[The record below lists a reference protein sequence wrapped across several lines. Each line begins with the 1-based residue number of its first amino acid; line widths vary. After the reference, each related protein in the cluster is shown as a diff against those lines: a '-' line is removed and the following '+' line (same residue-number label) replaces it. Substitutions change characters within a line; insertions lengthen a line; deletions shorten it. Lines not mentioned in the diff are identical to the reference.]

1 MNILLCTAEELMLT
15 TLEYRFRKNGW
26 KLDVAEDTKKTLE
39 KVRKNAPDLV
49 VVDLE
54 LPDYAGLDIIQFL
67 HKDFDNS
74 LPILAA
80 ASLDA
85 GAIVMESLRLGA
97 HDFIIAPYK
106 PDELVLRI
114 RRLLQ
119 GVKVAS

>member
-1 MNILLCTAEELMLT
+1 MTILLCTAEELMLT

-26 KLDVAEDTKKTLE
+26 KLEVAEDTQISLE
-39 KVRKNAPDLV
+39 KVKKRSPDLV

-54 LPDYAGLDIIQFL
+54 LPGYSGLDIIQFL
-67 HKDFDNS
+67 KKDYNHS
-74 LPILAA
+74 LPIVVA
-80 ASLDA
+80 ASLDDDSM
-85 GAIVMESLRLGA
+85 VLESLRLGA

-119 GVKVAS
+119 SKRVVS